1 MMALQLLFTA
11 VVERPLR
18 PRAPSAAS
26 VRAATPAERSSARSD
41 FLFLFRGTHG
51 DFRLSEVRSVA
62 ETLGVGPVSFRSA
75 GAAGTLQASG
85 GDVGP
90 SVFQFVSLPD
100 AEAAAAVARR
110 CVLVRGAFEV
120 WASAEA
126 GDGDAWDALAV
137 DVAAAPAADRR
148 RWLAPLVDDAATWRA
163 DVHSFGRSKPYGK
176 SQTRALLSKF
186 SEVLWNIP
194 GKVDLDDPSHVVSL
208 LEDYEAERRDGQLAA
223 PRRVHIGRQ
232 LADGGGRRLNEF
244 ALSDRP
250 YLSRT
255 ALPPTVA
262 FLMANA
268 ARIGAESSAFD
279 PFCGSASTL
288 LAAAALGAAATVGC
302 DLDPRHCAPP
312 RDGQASIADNF
323 AAAGLAPP
331 TLVRADAAAVLAGEA
346 LPAEDVG
353 AFDAIVTD
361 PPYGV
366 MEGLGSTYLPM
377 RERVHQLLQI
387 AATRLRVG
395 GRLVFL
401 LPVPAEAAGLPPLP
415 QLPSCLALERAAC
428 ARQPLSTR
436 MHRWMLTLEKVG
448 EPTEADLAPWDATAA
463 DADELPWESDEAVA
477 RHVSPHVGAC
487 APWRGEV
494 RDT

>member
-1 MMALQLLFTA
+1 MTVLLHAISQRGCVARLWRMMALQLLFTA

-26 VRAATPAERSSARSD
+26 VRAATPAERSSARSN

-110 CVLVRGAFEV
+110 GVLVRGGFEV

-137 DVAAAPAADRR
+137 DVAAARRRPPPLACAARRRRGNVARRRAASGKQAVRQVADARVALRIFGGAVEHPGQVDRR
-148 RWLAPLVDDAATWRA
+148 SVARDLAPRGLRGRAAR
-163 DVHSFGRSKPYGK
+163 P
-176 SQTRALLSKF
+176 
-186 SEVLWNIP
+186 
-194 GKVDLDDPSHVVSL
+194 
-208 LEDYEAERRDGQLAA
+208 A
-223 PRRVHIGRQ
+223 PRRAASGGRQ

-244 ALSDRP
+244 ALSDRRT
-250 YLSRT
+250 SR
-255 ALPPTVA
+255 APLPPTVA

-268 ARIGAESSAFD
+268 AHRRWSSALD
-279 PFCGSASTL
+279 PFCSSASTL
-288 LAAAALGAAATVGC
+288 LAAAALGAAATVGY

-323 AAAGLAPP
+323 AARGSRRHARARRRRRRPRGRGAAGGGRRRL
-331 TLVRADAAAVLAGEA
+331 RRDRDR
-346 LPAEDVG
+346 PAMRRD
-353 AFDAIVTD
+353 
-361 PPYGV
+361 
-366 MEGLGSTYLPM
+366 EGLGSTYLPM
-377 RERVHQLLQI
+377 QERHQLLQI

-401 LPVPAEAAGLPPLP
+401 LVPAEAAFSPLP
-415 QLPSCLALERAAC
+415 QLPRASRSSARRARGSRSRRGSAAGCSRSRRSASPPRPTSRRGTRRPPTPTSCRGRA
-428 ARQPLSTR
+428 TR
-436 MHRWMLTLEKVG
+436 RSPPR
-448 EPTEADLAPWDATAA
+448 EPT
-463 DADELPWESDEAVA
+463 
-477 RHVSPHVGAC
+477 
-487 APWRGEV
+487 
-494 RDT
+494 